1 MRERSIPSLKLVK
14 PRSRAVVPAASRG
27 DGFPIVGVGASAG
40 GLDAF
45 RQLLASLPPAPGLAL
60 VLVQHLEP
68 KRASLLSEAL
78 AQVTTMKVAQAEE
91 GDRVERNRVYVI
103 PPGMQ
108 MAIEQGVLKLS
119 PLEDDERRPHL
130 PIDFFLRSLA
140 ADRGRQAIGVILS
153 GSATDG
159 TAGLGAI
166 RAHGGIT
173 FVQDPRSA
181 RFGEMPQSAIGAG
194 VADFCLPLAALGA
207 ELARLAS
214 HPYLARGEPDAPTPA
229 ASASLA
235 QVVAMLRATTGVDF
249 GEHKS
254 ATFKRRLARRM
265 AVRKVQ
271 DVTAYLEVLSRD
283 PDEVRDLYD
292 DLLIKVTSFFRD
304 EESFAELKAVA
315 FPEILRHKAPGAPI
329 RAWVV
334 GCATG
339 EEVYSLAI
347 SLLEHLGDLPEV
359 HPIRIFGSDLS
370 ETALDVARAGVY
382 PDAAL
387 QALGEDRLER
397 FFVRTERGWR
407 ISQAVREMCVFVRH
421 DVARDPPFSR
431 LDLMTCRNVLI
442 YFGPELQRRVLASAH
457 YCLIQPG
464 FLLLGRSESAAGA
477 PRWFAP
483 VSKGGKLFRRKAGP
497 SSFHF
502 APGATGFTPVRSL
515 PAPGDLRTRWGDGAL
530 GQDVDDMIMA
540 RYGPPGV
547 VVNDR
552 MEVLQFRGRTGTFLE
567 PPDGEPQSQLLRMAR
582 AGLVAPLRLALAEAR
597 KTDAPVRRERIAIDG
612 NGGPSC
618 DLVVL
623 PVKATAG
630 GERAFVVLFE
640 DRPVVPPDGAR
651 SRSQGRDPG
660 RVAATRQVLE
670 EELASSK
677 AYVTELLEEHGR
689 GTDALGSAN
698 DELVSGNEEL
708 QSLNEEL
715 ETAKE
720 ELQATNEELSTVND
734 ELHGRNQELQGLN
747 ADLVNLLDAVEI
759 PILMLDGERR
769 IRRFTKRAEGFMGL
783 KAGDVGRRI
792 SDMALPVRTPDLE
805 PWIAR
810 AMTEGIL
817 VEAEVQDRSDRWHRL
832 QIRPHRASD
841 GRVDGTILS
850 LVDIDE
856 LRHEVVDARW
866 ARDYARSIV
875 EAVQVPL
882 LVLDAALHVLS
893 ANAAYYRLFQE
904 KPSEIEGQGLFG
916 LGAGAWDTGE
926 LRQALAGMR
935 NGGGR
940 FQALELVREIA
951 GNGRRATAV
960 SGCEVPSPDGP
971 PMILLAIEDVTE
983 RRQGERHRAELLRVA
998 EERAL

>member
-1 MRERSIPSLKLVK
+1 MRERSIPSLTVVK
-14 PRSRAVVPAASRG
+14 PRSPAGVPAASRG
-27 DGFPIVGVGASAG
+27 EAFPVVGVGASAG

-45 RQLLASLPPAPGLAL
+45 RQLLANLPPAPGLAL

-68 KRASLLSEAL
+68 KRASLLSDAL

-91 GDRVERNRVYVI
+91 GDRVEPNRVYVI
-103 PPGMQ
+103 PPGTQ

-119 PLEDDERRPHL
+119 PLEDDERRPHR

-166 RAHGGIT
+166 RANGGIT

-214 HPYLARGEPDAPTPA
+214 HPYLARSEPDEPTPA

-235 QVVAMLRATTGVDF
+235 QVVALLRATTGVDF
-249 GEHKS
+249 GEHKP

-271 DVTAYLEVLSRD
+271 DVPAYLEILSHD

-315 FPEILRHKAPGAPI
+315 FPEVLRQKAPGAPI

-347 SLLEHLGDLPEV
+347 SLLEHLGDLPEI

-370 ETALDVARAGVY
+370 ETALEVARAGVY
-382 PDAAL
+382 PDAAV
-387 QALGEDRLER
+387 QSLGVERLER

-407 ISQAVREMCVFVRH
+407 IAQAVREMCVFVRH

-442 YFGPELQRRVLASAH
+442 YFGPELQRRVLAAAH
-457 YCLIQPG
+457 YCLVQPG

-497 SSFHF
+497 STFHF
-502 APGATGFTPVRSL
+502 APGAMGFTPVRSL
-515 PAPGDLRTRWGDGAL
+515 PASGDFRTRWGDGAL
-530 GQDVDDMIMA
+530 GRDVDVVVMA

-552 MEVLQFRGRTGTFLE
+552 LEVLQFRGRTGPFLE

-582 AGLVAPLRLALAEAR
+582 AGLVA
-597 KTDAPVRRERIAIDG
+597 TVAPGAGGGAKDGRRCAQGAHRDRRERPA
-612 NGGPSC
+612 
-618 DLVVL
+618 
-623 PVKATAG
+623 
-630 GERAFVVLFE
+630 
-640 DRPVVPPDGAR
+640 
-651 SRSQGRDPG
+651 
-660 RVAATRQVLE
+660 
-670 EELASSK
+670 
-677 AYVTELLEEHGR
+677 
-689 GTDALGSAN
+689 
-698 DELVSGNEEL
+698 
-708 QSLNEEL
+708 
-715 ETAKE
+715 
-720 ELQATNEELSTVND
+720 
-734 ELHGRNQELQGLN
+734 
-747 ADLVNLLDAVEI
+747 
-759 PILMLDGERR
+759 
-769 IRRFTKRAEGFMGL
+769 
-783 KAGDVGRRI
+783 
-792 SDMALPVRTPDLE
+792 
-805 PWIAR
+805 
-810 AMTEGIL
+810 
-817 VEAEVQDRSDRWHRL
+817 
-832 QIRPHRASD
+832 
-841 GRVDGTILS
+841 
-850 LVDIDE
+850 
-856 LRHEVVDARW
+856 
-866 ARDYARSIV
+866 
-875 EAVQVPL
+875 
-882 LVLDAALHVLS
+882 
-893 ANAAYYRLFQE
+893 
-904 KPSEIEGQGLFG
+904 
-916 LGAGAWDTGE
+916 
-926 LRQALAGMR
+926 
-935 NGGGR
+935 
-940 FQALELVREIA
+940 
-951 GNGRRATAV
+951 GRRAI
-960 SGCEVPSPDGP
+960 SSSF
-971 PMILLAIEDVTE
+971 
-983 RRQGERHRAELLRVA
+983 R
-998 EERAL
+998 